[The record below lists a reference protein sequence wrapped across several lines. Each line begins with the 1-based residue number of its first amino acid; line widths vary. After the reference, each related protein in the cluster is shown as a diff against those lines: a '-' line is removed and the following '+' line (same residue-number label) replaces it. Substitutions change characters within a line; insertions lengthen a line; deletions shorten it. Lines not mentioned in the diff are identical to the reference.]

1 MQFILA
7 GGFVWAAIKIIA
19 AFGIGIITF
28 TSVSTAFDLL
38 LTQIQTNYGGL
49 PADMLAIFGLY
60 SVHDAL
66 GIILGA
72 MVVRASLLFLA
83 KIGIIPS

>member
-7 GGFVWAAIKIIA
+7 GGFVWAAIKIIT

-28 TSVSTAFDLL
+28 TSVKAAFDLL
-38 LTQIQTNYGGL
+38 VTQIQTNYGGL
-49 PADMLAIFGLY
+49 PADMLAIMGLY

-66 GIILGA
+66 GLILGA

-83 KIGIIPS
+83 RIGIVPA

>member
-7 GGFVWAAIKIIA
+7 GGVVWAVIKIIA

-28 TSVSTAFDLL
+28 ASVKAAFDVLL
-38 LTQIQTNYGGL
+38 ATIQTNYGGL
-49 PADMLAIFGLY
+49 PSDMLQIFGLY

-66 GIILGA
+66 GIVLGA
-72 MVVRASLLFLA
+72 MVVRASLIFLA
-83 KIGIIPS
+83 KVGIIPS